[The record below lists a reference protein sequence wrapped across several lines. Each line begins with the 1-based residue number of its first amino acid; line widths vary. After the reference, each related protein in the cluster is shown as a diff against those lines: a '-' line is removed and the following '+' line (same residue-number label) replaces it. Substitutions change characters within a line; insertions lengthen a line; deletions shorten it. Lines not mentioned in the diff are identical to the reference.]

1 MCGIGGI
8 IGESNKKK
16 GSLINKK
23 LFHRGPDGSGIWTSE
38 GNEFPSTICHTRL
51 KIIDLTEEGSQPFF
65 SKDLRYVFTY
75 NGEIYNYLEL
85 RKELKKKGCVFRTNT
100 DTEVLLEGL
109 ILEGKEFLLKC
120 NGMWAFCLWDRK
132 EKKAFLARD
141 RFGIK
146 PLYYS
151 LIEGNKLIFASE
163 MKAIV
168 QFFNKI
174 TPSEILK
181 DWKLN
186 LFNYEASELCVFKD
200 VKRVRPG
207 HYITFKNSR
216 VEAFRYWNT
225 LDHIKF
231 SREKYDDSV
240 MHWRD
245 LFLNSVRIRMRS
257 DVPLGATLSGGLD
270 SSSVVAAMSF
280 IGKENV
286 DFNANKDWQH
296 IFCSSFPGLINDET
310 NWAKMVAD
318 DLSIPINLIKV
329 NPSELLSIEKSL
341 AIMEDPVITSPL
353 PMLALYKS
361 VKSNGIS
368 VCLDGHGPDEMLSG
382 YGHIGKT
389 FSLAS
394 NLKNFAE
401 LIAIDESTRT
411 GVFSPKEKKLKRIWI
426 KNKIYEILR
435 KFKNTNSFVKI
446 FSRSNDDIHNLDK
459 SPFMDDIENNEL
471 FLEMDPFNQVLFE
484 LFHCSILPSLLRNY
498 DKYSMAYGVET
509 RVPFLD
515 WKLVTYAFSLPWHF
529 KVGGGYSKRILRD
542 SMKGIL
548 TDEVRLRR
556 DKIGF
561 SADALINNLFR
572 NKLKNNIQNILDNSL
587 ESQYAPECF
596 EIWNKFLKSKE
607 SNDYKAMQVWTTLL
621 PIFWE
626 YSLKDNLWK

>member
-8 IGESNKKK
+8 IGESNKQK
-16 GSLINKK
+16 GLLINKK
-23 LFHRGPDGSGIWTSE
+23 IHHRGPDGSGIWTSE
-38 GNEFPSTICHTRL
+38 ENEFPTTICHTRL

-65 SKDLRYVFTY
+65 SKDQRYVFTY

-132 EKKAFLARD
+132 EKKALLARD
-141 RFGIK
+141 RFGVK

-151 LIEGNKLIFASE
+151 LIGGYKLIFASE

-168 QFFNKI
+168 QFFKKI

-186 LFNYEASELCVFKD
+186 LFNYEASELCVLKD

-207 HYITFKNSR
+207 NYITFKNSK
-216 VEAFRYWNT
+216 VEVFRYWNT
-225 LDHIKF
+225 LDYINF
-231 SREKYDDSV
+231 SKEKYEDSV
-240 MHWRD
+240 LHWRD
-245 LFLNSVRIRMRS
+245 LFLNSVKLRMRS

-270 SSSVVAAMSF
+270 SSSVVSAMSF
-280 IGKENV
+280 IGKDNA

-310 NWAKMVAD
+310 NWAKMVANN
-318 DLSIPINLIKV
+318 LSIPINLIKV
-329 NPSELLSIEKSL
+329 NPSEILSIEKSL

-361 VKSNGIS
+361 IKSNGIS
-368 VCLDGHGPDEMLSG
+368 VCLDGHGADEMLSG
-382 YGHIGKT
+382 YGHINKT

-394 NLKNFAE
+394 NFKNLAE
-401 LIAIDESTRT
+401 LIAIDEATRT

-426 KNKIYEILR
+426 KSKIYEILG
-435 KFKNTNSFVKI
+435 KFKKTKNFMKNFIRPNEVI
-446 FSRSNDDIHNLDK
+446 NNLDS
-459 SPFMDDIENNEL
+459 SPFMDDIDNNDL

-484 LFHCSILPSLLRNY
+484 IFHCSILPSLLRNY

-509 RVPFLD
+509 RMPFLD
-515 WKLVTYAFSLPWHF
+515 WKLVTYTFSLPWNF
-529 KVGGGYSKRILRD
+529 KVGGGFSKRILRD
-542 SMKGIL
+542 SMTGIL
-548 TDEVRLRR
+548 TDKVRLRR
-556 DKIGF
+556 DKIGWT
-561 SADALINNLFR
+561 ADALINNLFR
-572 NKLKNNIQNILDNSL
+572 NQLKNNIQTILNNSL
-587 ESQYAPECF
+587 ESQYSKECL
-596 EIWNKFLKSKE
+596 EIWNNFKDSNEK
-607 SNDYKAMQVWTTLL
+607 NDYQAAEIWRKLL